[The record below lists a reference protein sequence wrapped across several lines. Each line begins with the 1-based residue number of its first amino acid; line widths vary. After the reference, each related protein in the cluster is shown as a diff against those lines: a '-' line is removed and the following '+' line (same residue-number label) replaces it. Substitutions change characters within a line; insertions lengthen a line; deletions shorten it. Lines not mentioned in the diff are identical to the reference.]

1 MPSGWAWHQHT
12 YWVEEVRGGRSLLD
26 GEGGPD
32 GFQFGSPPVLVVQS
46 PPSLL
51 TPQSLGIHLVKLSS
65 LHRTPSPACPSWVFY
80 IPLPFPWLGPF
91 ILQSKNFFWN
101 YFEWGWS
108 CTAHVCRM
116 HWFFWVDFLL
126 LCHHWELVV
135 GPGVSP
141 NAEDSLF
148 PSLWDSPWHE
158 PQWGRNS
165 FRDESKDS
173 GYWGYTCHLFP
184 LK

>member
-1 MPSGWAWHQHT
+1 MPSGWAWHQHA
-12 YWVEEVRGGRSLLD
+12 YWVEEVRGVRPLLD

-116 HWFFWVDFLL
+116 HWFFGWIFCCCVITESSWLALVFLQMQRIVSFL
-126 LCHHWELVV
+126 PSEIHPDMNHSGAVIASGMRAKTLVT
-135 GPGVSP
+135 GVTLAIFS
-141 NAEDSLF
+141 
-148 PSLWDSPWHE
+148 H
-158 PQWGRNS
+158 
-165 FRDESKDS
+165 
-173 GYWGYTCHLFP
+173 
-184 LK
+184 